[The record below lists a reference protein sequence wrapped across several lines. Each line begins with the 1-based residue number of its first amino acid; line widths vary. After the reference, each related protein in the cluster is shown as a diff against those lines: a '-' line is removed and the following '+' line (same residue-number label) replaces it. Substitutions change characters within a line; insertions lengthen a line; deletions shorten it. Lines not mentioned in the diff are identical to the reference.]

1 MAMTDCTKGKHNPT
15 VAKYFCHNMWH
26 TSTKKS
32 CNVSFPLGFLC
43 VLQHVWQWLRFL
55 TTDRTFTKYWNQP
68 EGSSSSRPWHW
79 QNTSMQWAE
88 NVPPPTSPHIPPRPG
103 DPQPHPLPTSP
114 QPASWAPSP
123 CQETTNT
130 NPFPEGRSQNQL
142 LGVVFTNKA
151 VLWGLRLR
159 LGVESQ
165 QNVWC
170 TPNIMA
176 STLGNHSGN
185 AGLQRG
191 PFRIKP
197 LLTFHHSCSKPV
209 KQGKDS

>member
-1 MAMTDCTKGKHNPT
+1 MFHFLWVFSVCYNMCDSGWGFWPLTGLSPT
-15 VAKYFCHNMWH
+15 SG
-26 TSTKKS
+26 TSLKAAAA
-32 CNVSFPLGFLC
+32 
-43 VLQHVWQWLRFL
+43 
-55 TTDRTFTKYWNQP
+55 DRDIDKTLPCSGRKM
-68 EGSSSSRPWHW
+68 S
-79 QNTSMQWAE
+79 
-88 NVPPPTSPHIPPRPG
+88 PPTSPHIPPRPG
-103 DPQPHPLPTSP
+103 DLQPHPRPTGP

-151 VLWGLRLR
+151 VLWGLRIR

-165 QNVWC
+165 QNIWC

-176 STLGNHSGN
+176 SALGNSGNHLGN

-191 PFRIKP
+191 LFKIR
-197 LLTFHHSCSKPV
+197 LLLVRVAASWCPHKKTAAFSNSKNQVGFYNFPWE
-209 KQGKDS
+209 KTEIRWQTDTT